1 VSEEEEPLGVLEEEE
16 EPPVGIGEE
25 EESPPTSPLSCPM
38 KPPLGMRE
46 EERCGGGWS
55 FQSPTYMREEERR
68 GSREKQ
74 TSRSGLG
81 PATSRVLNAC

>member
-1 VSEEEEPLGVLEEEE
+1 VSKEEEPLGVLEEEE
-16 EPPVGIGEE
+16 ESPVGIEE
-25 EESPPTSPLSCPM
+25 EEELPPTSPPSCLM

-55 FQSPTYMREEERR
+55 FQPPTYVREEERR